1 MSDHSVSSKQS
12 DHRDYESSNR
22 LPRRRIPQRA
32 DGADDP
38 DVDSLTET
46 MGRATIHSRRKNNT
60 EDQDANQKDVRNF
73 FRDTVLTDMRDTL
86 HEQDYI
92 RQKFDFEGNSEFGR
106 SLLKNAL
113 ENASSRTIISRNN
126 REPMGNHSRDNIE
139 WFYRQK
145 TFENQRSFGKKI
157 IDAFRDPSILNV
169 MALAPTQSGK
179 TGSMLACIYEF
190 MRDPDLWVP
199 YQNICIFTPLSS
211 LHWIQQTKK
220 RFPSYFAPQIFH
232 RNRFMDLV
240 QMLSEK
246 RNVLIFMD
254 EIQIASGVKQTSY
267 HMFRMLE
274 LFDVKMLY
282 ERDIKIITFTATP
295 VNLKYHMSSWKNAFR
310 IIQMDVPENYISHQK
325 LMEDGRIM
333 QAKDLC
339 GWNERTR
346 RIDPSVLDNIREL
359 EQYLGR
365 IPKNHIIRTGK
376 GLKHSVTIR
385 NFKKV
390 FRGRNY
396 EFYSEPND
404 IDDLDVFMKY
414 PPENHTF
421 IFILDK
427 LTCAKTIKHKYVG
440 ILYER
445 HVPNQKVHTTIQGL
459 AGRLTGY
466 HNNKN
471 AVVFTHVNN
480 IKKYYQTEH
489 EADQREIAKFTKSF
503 LKPV

>member
-1 MSDHSVSSKQS
+1 MEESNNFY
-12 DHRDYESSNR
+12 DYPHDYSIPSRNESR
-22 LPRRRIPQRA
+22 RA
-32 DGADDP
+32 DGEIENDI
-38 DVDSLTET
+38 SELTSSME
-46 MGRATIHSRRKNNT
+46 RASIGKKSRQRNNN
-60 EDQDANQKDVRNF
+60 EDIDNVRDY
-73 FRDTVLTDMRDTL
+73 FRTAVLNDMLDTKQ
-86 HEQDYI
+86 EQDEI
-92 RQKFDFEGNSEFGR
+92 REKFRFDKKSELGR
-106 SLLKNAL
+106 NLLKNAFDNGMEIRRGL
-113 ENASSRTIISRNN
+113 KK
-126 REPMGNHSRDNIE
+126 REPKPMKKNDTIE
-139 WFYRQK
+139 WFYRNK
-145 TFENQRSFGKKI
+145 TFDNQRKFGKDI
-157 IDAFRDPSILNV
+157 LEAFRNPKILNV

-190 MRDPDLWVP
+190 MHDSDLWVP

-211 LHWIQQTKK
+211 LHWVQQTKK
-220 RFPSYFAPQIFH
+220 RFPSYFASQIFH

-246 RNVLIFMD
+246 KNVLIFMD

-282 ERDIKIITFTATP
+282 ERNIKIITFTATP
-295 VNLKYHMSSWKNAFR
+295 VNLKYHMSSWKNSFK
-310 IIQMDVPENYISHQK
+310 IIQMEVPDEYISHQK
-325 LMEDGRIM
+325 LMDSGRIL
-333 QAKDLC
+333 QTKDLC
-339 GWNERTR
+339 GWNEKTR
-346 RIDPSVLDNIREL
+346 HIDPSVLDNIREL
-359 EQYLGR
+359 DRYLGR

-385 NFKKV
+385 NFQKV

-404 IDDLDVFMKY
+404 IEDLDLFMKY

-427 LTCAKTIKHKYVG
+427 LTCAKTLKHKHLG

-445 HVPNQKVHTTIQGL
+445 HVPSQKVHTTIQGL

-466 HNNKN
+466 HNNKDSI
-471 AVVFTHVNN
+471 VFTHVKN
-480 IKKYYQTEH
+480 IKKYYQSEH
-489 EADQREIAKFTKSF
+489 ENDQREIARFTKSF